1 METLETAIATAEDAQ
16 AKAEN
21 ELIEYAI
28 EQKKREEV
36 QLQLAINVQ
45 HVVRTHLRSDRQRAS
60 LVTHTLALALAH
72 ARRFSSCCA
81 SWRPCRRSW

>member
-36 QLQLAINVQ
+36 
-45 HVVRTHLRSDRQRAS
+45 RTGTAWPRWAGLIMSK
-60 LVTHTLALALAH
+60 V
-72 ARRFSSCCA
+72 F
-81 SWRPCRRSW
+81 